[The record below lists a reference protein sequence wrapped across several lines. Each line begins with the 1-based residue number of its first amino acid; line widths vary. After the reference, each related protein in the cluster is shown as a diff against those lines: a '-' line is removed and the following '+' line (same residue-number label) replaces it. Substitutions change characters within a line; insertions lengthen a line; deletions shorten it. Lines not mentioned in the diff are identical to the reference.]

1 MYTNIEHNDAFL
13 GELLSQLEQDG
24 LAENTVVFHWSD
36 HGPMP
41 RGKRWPYD
49 SGIHV
54 PLIVRWPG
62 NLKPGSVNEDLVS
75 TIDLGPT
82 VLSLAGVDV
91 PPYMQGQPFLGFQS
105 KLPRSYVYAARDRHD
120 ESYDMVRAVRD
131 KRFKYIRHY
140 YPGEP
145 YLFWIPYRNRHPIT
159 QEMWRLYL
167 AGKLEGP
174 QMLMF
179 QRRPAEELYD
189 TQVDPHEINNL
200 ASDPQYEA
208 ELKRLRKALD
218 RWLRGVGD
226 MGHVSEADM
235 VRLWYP
241 DGKQPET
248 AAPLLVP
255 ICEKNPGLEPV
266 LKDGSFKHPVL
277 VQIYCSTQ
285 GASVAYTFDK
295 SPNPQWLLYVEPLRL
310 PLGKTVLRSK
320 AARIGYKESPET
332 KVTFDVE

>member
-1 MYTNIEHNDAFL
+1 
-13 GELLSQLEQDG
+13 
-24 LAENTVVFHWSD
+24 LA
-36 HGPMP
+36 G
-41 RGKRWPYD
+41 
-49 SGIHV
+49 
-54 PLIVRWPG
+54 
-62 NLKPGSVNEDLVS
+62 KPGSVNEDLVS

-91 PPYMQGQPFLGFQS
+91 PPYMQGQPFLGSQS

-145 YLFWIPYRNRHPIT
+145 YFFWVPYRNRHPIM

-167 AGKLEGP
+167 AGKLKGP

-189 TQVDPHEINNL
+189 THVDPHEINNL
-200 ASDPQYEA
+200 ASDPQYEV

-218 RWLRGVGD
+218 CWLREVGD

-241 DGKQPET
+241 NGKQPET

-255 ICEKNPGLEPV
+255 ICEENLGLEPV

-285 GASVAYTFDK
+285 GASIAYTFDE
-295 SPNPQWLLYVEPLRL
+295 SLNPRWLLYVEPLRL

-320 AARIGYKESPET
+320 AARIGYRESPET
-332 KVTFDVE
+332 KVAFNVE